1 MRIVFFGTP
10 EFAAI
15 SLEHLHKNGIEIG
28 AVVTVADKP
37 SGRGQKLH
45 TSAVKDYAVA
55 NQLTVL
61 QPEKLKD
68 EAFQLALD
76 AIAADLFVVVAFRMM
91 PQSVWSK
98 PPLGTINLHG
108 SLLPDYRGAAPIHW
122 AVVNGDKKTGC
133 TTFLINEEIDTGQ
146 MLEQVE
152 IDIPE
157 TATTGDIYTTLA
169 NRGAALLLQTV
180 KNLFEGNVHSRP
192 QILSGEERKAP
203 KILKEDTKID
213 WNKSAQN
220 IYNFIRGMA
229 PFPAAYTTLSGDV
242 FKIYFG
248 QITEEPSIGA
258 GVITQTKKQLF
269 VGTADFMLE
278 VTDLQPAGKKRMPT
292 SAFIAGNQIDGMM
305 FE

>member
-61 QPEKLKD
+61 QPAKLKD

-91 PQSVWSK
+91 PKSVWSK
-98 PPLGTINLHG
+98 PRLGTINLHG

-203 KILKEDTKID
+203 KIHKEDTKID
-213 WNKSAQN
+213 WNKSAKE

>member
-45 TSAVKDYAVA
+45 TSPVKDYAVA
-55 NQLTVL
+55 NHLTVL

-68 EAFQLALD
+68 EAFQRALD
-76 AIAADLFVVVAFRMM
+76 EIAADLFVVVAFRMM

-122 AVVNGDKKTGC
+122 AVINGDKRTGC

-146 MLEQVE
+146 MLEQIE
-152 IDIPE
+152 IDIPA
-157 TATTGDIYTTLA
+157 TATTGDIYIALA
-169 NRGAALLLQTV
+169 EKGAALLLQTV
-180 KNLFEGNVHSRP
+180 RNLFAGTVASKP
-192 QILSGEERKAP
+192 QILSGSERKAP
-203 KILKEDTKID
+203 KIHKEDTKIN
-213 WNKSAQN
+213 WNQN
-220 IYNFIRGMA
+220 AAVVYNFIRGMA
-229 PFPAAYTTLSGDV
+229 PFPAAFTVLNGEV

-248 QITEEPSIGA
+248 VPTDDPSIGH
-258 GVITQTKKQLF
+258 GTIKQTKKQLF
-269 VGTADFMLE
+269 VGTSDFMIE
-278 VTDLQPAGKKRMPT
+278 VTDLQPAGKKRMAA
-292 SAFIAGNQIDGMM
+292 SAFIAGNDLDGLR

>member
-180 KNLFEGNVHSRP
+180 KNLFEGKAQSSP

>member
-122 AVVNGDKKTGC
+122 AVINGDQKTGC

-146 MLEQVE
+146 MLDQVE
-152 IDIPE
+152 IEIPV

-169 NRGAALLLQTV
+169 NSGAALLLQTV
-180 KNLFEGNVHSRP
+180 RKLFDCTVQSRP
-192 QILSGEERKAP
+192 QILSGKERKAP
-203 KILKEDTKID
+203 KIHKEDTKID
-213 WNKSAQN
+213 WNGSALE

-229 PFPAAYTTLSGDV
+229 PFPAAYTTLNGDV
-242 FKIYFG
+242 FKIYFS
-248 QITEEPSIGA
+248 QITDEPSIGA
-258 GVITQTKKQLF
+258 GIILQTKKQLF
-269 VGTADFMLE
+269 VCTADFMLE
-278 VTDLQPAGKKRMPT
+278 ITDLQPAGKKRMPAL
-292 SAFIAGNQIDGMM
+292 AFIAGNQIDGMK

>member
-229 PFPAAYTTLSGDV
+229 PFPAAYTTLNGDV

-258 GVITQTKKQLF
+258 GIITQTKKQLF
-269 VGTADFMLE
+269 VGTTDFMLE
-278 VTDLQPAGKKRMPT
+278 ITDLQPAGKKRMPA
-292 SAFIAGNQIDGMM
+292 SAFVAGNQIEGMN